1 MFKASRRTRLLF
13 NRRSVQTRRQLRRLF
28 LFESLETR
36 TLMASDTTTLNGLPV
51 GVAAVAPPWNWEQST
66 AGGSAAGGSA
76 AGGIG
81 SGVGTIPLS
90 DTFKLHSRPTATKTI
105 YLDFDGFTAK
115 LTPWKPDGDLVSPPY
130 DFDRNPGSFSDGELL
145 EIQATWQRVAADFA
159 PFDVNVT
166 TEDPGQE
173 ALVNT
178 GGSDDRWGI
187 RAVITTDNAPAPGT
201 GGVAFFG
208 SFRWGYN
215 KPGASDTPCYVFNIS
230 PESTAQTISHEVG
243 HSLDLRHDGSP
254 AGTYYFGHGSGETG
268 WGPIMGA
275 GFGRNL
281 TTWSN
286 GGYFNANNSED
297 DVTIMTSPANGF
309 GFLPDE
315 FGNSQGT
322 ASELTGP
329 IDATSRNV
337 ISTLGTIEKA
347 SDLDV
352 FRIQV
357 GSGLFDLTI
366 DPYVTQTWISKPGGS
381 FASSIETSQFIE
393 GTNLDI
399 EARLLDESGN
409 VVAVSNPADSLKA
422 QFRLDLSPGIYF
434 LSIDGVGFGNPL
446 VAPPSGYT
454 DYGSLGKYLISGS
467 FPVAFGIAV
476 TSSVLTYTENDPP
489 KPITDTAKVI
499 DNFPGSYATGSLLI
513 GINPA
518 AGATDVISL
527 NLTGS
532 PDLTLVGSQIS
543 FRGASIG
550 NLVKLSESSFRV
562 DFNSRTTK
570 ESIEA
575 IVQAIRFE
583 AKGETPDTF
592 ARSIQITLTKGSAR
606 GSTNLQ
612 LNVISVND
620 RPLALVAPMNDINE
634 DDLNS
639 AGTKV
644 DVLIDRGVVDL
655 DVTKAKAIVLTGV
668 PASPGKWQ
676 FDVGRGWTDLGPVSA
691 TSGLVLGPTAGLRF
705 VPSKDF
711 FGAVPALRYLA
722 LDPTYVGLTS
732 SATRSVFIDTR
743 TIIAP
748 DSVSVTSG
756 EIRQTVRP
764 VNDPPVAR
772 EPFPSESVIQ
782 DKLLQFTLPADL
794 FNDVDDTVLTLS
806 AFTGPGVPL
815 PSWLTFNAA
824 SRTFV
829 GTPSNKDVGVRQFI
843 VRATDPAGAFGDV
856 PVTIDIINVNDKP
869 TSIQVVGNP
878 VPENVMGAFVG
889 KLTAIDPDPNDS
901 VTWSI
906 ADNPGNRFEIR
917 GNELFLSTIFSFD
930 FETDRSAKVTIRA
943 TDNGSPPL
951 FLDQEI
957 TVNVQDVNEF
967 SPDLRPILFSV
978 AETASSGTEVG
989 KVVATDGDTANSI
1002 RYRFFGPA
1010 PAQFNISDD
1019 GRLTVKEGA
1028 KLDFETTPNYQFFVQ
1043 AFDDGNPLL
1052 STWASVSVSVL
1063 NANEHAPDIVTNTLV
1078 ISENY
1083 PIGVPVAQVIATD
1096 RDKQPVAF
1104 SLPSSE
1110 TRFSI
1115 NSATGEISLNR
1126 AGLLDFE
1133 RSTTESLTVI
1143 VSDVGLPGIRTTQ
1156 KVITIS
1162 VANANEPPTS
1172 ASLERNKV
1180 LANVAGIDLGRI
1192 TVQDP
1197 DDRPG
1202 SIPTSYSITSLDER
1216 FQVVAGNLRLQSGKS
1231 FKDSDP
1237 QFVMVSLLLNDIAGG
1252 TTHRAD
1258 VQIEIL
1264 PNPTPWRNTTRPFDV
1279 DLDGSVGPLDVLS
1292 VINVINSGPST
1303 LPMPREGNTLT
1314 SAFVDVD
1321 GDGQVTPLDVLAIVN
1336 IINGNSSGGQ
1346 NEGAGEGEG
1355 SRNVSSRMSSVDEY
1369 FAQFDAESDP
1379 SIVRA
1384 RRSARSRSN

>member
-1 MFKASRRTRLLF
+1 
-13 NRRSVQTRRQLRRLF
+13 
-28 LFESLETR
+28 
-36 TLMASDTTTLNGLPV
+36 MASDTTTLNGLPV
-51 GVAAVAPPWNWEQST
+51 GVAAVAPPWNWEQSA

-76 AGGIG
+76 SGGIG
-81 SGVGTIPLS
+81 SGVGTIALS

-105 YLDFDGFTAK
+105 FLDFDGFTARF
-115 LTPWKPDGDLVSPPY
+115 TPWRPNGEIVSPPY
-130 DFDRNPGSFSDGELL
+130 DFDRNPNSFSDRELL
-145 EIQATWQRVAADFA
+145 EIQATWQRVASDFA

-166 TEDPGQE
+166 TEDPGE
-173 ALVNT
+173 DALVFT
-178 GGSDDRWGI
+178 GGTDDRWGM
-187 RAVITTDNAPAPGT
+187 RVVITTNDEPARGT
-201 GGVAFFG
+201 GGVAFLN
-208 SFRWGYN
+208 SFRSGFN
-215 KPGASDTPCYVFNIS
+215 RAGASDTPCYAFNIS

-243 HSLDLRHDGSP
+243 HTLGLNHDGDRSQQGV
-254 AGTYYFGHGSGETG
+254 AGEYYFGHGTGETS

-281 TTWSN
+281 TQWSS
-286 GGYFNANNSED
+286 GGYLNSTNSED
-297 DVTIMTSPANGF
+297 DLSIIVKPNNGF
-309 GFLPDE
+309 GFIPDE

-322 ASELTGP
+322 ASELSGP
-329 IDATSRNV
+329 IDANSRSV
-337 ISTLGTIEKA
+337 ISQLGRIERNN
-347 SDLDV
+347 DFDF

-357 GSGLFDLTI
+357 GSGLLELTI
-366 DPYVTQTWISKPGGS
+366 DPYISQVWTKKPDGS
-381 FASSIETSQFIE
+381 FVSSLERSQFIE

-409 VVAVSNPADSLKA
+409 VVAVSNPANSLKA
-422 QFRLDLSPGIYF
+422 EFRLDLSPGIYF

-532 PDLTLVGSQIS
+532 PDLTQVGSQLS
-543 FRGASIG
+543 FRGTSIG

-583 AKGETPDTF
+583 AKGDTPDTF

-655 DVTKAKAIVLTGV
+655 DITKAKAIVLTGV

-782 DKLLQFTLPADL
+782 DKLLQFTLPANL

-815 PSWLTFNAA
+815 PKWLTFNAA

-829 GTPSNKDVGVRQFI
+829 GTPSNEDVGVRQFI
-843 VRATDPAGAFGDV
+843 VRATDPAGAFGDL

-889 KLTAIDPDPNDS
+889 KLIAIDPDPNDS

-967 SPDLRPILFSV
+967 SPDLRPIFFSV

-1019 GRLTVKEGA
+1019 GHLTVKEGA

-1355 SRNVSSRMSSVDEY
+1355 SRNISSRMSSVDEY